1 MKSKLKDVMKEMRKG
16 ESQQQLAT
24 RLNVSRETVSAYETG
39 RAKLPQDISQS
50 LMAKNDNP
58 WFALVIRNE
67 YTKTGPMRLNGPNFD
82 PHRSAVREKTIE
94 EVEEVLG
101 TLKAFSFAKPL
112 QNISEWERPKVDL
125 LAEHI
130 VEAVTALEHT
140 LAILCEEASLSYN
153 EVWSRHYIELKA
165 KGYVQQ

>member
-1 MKSKLKDVMKEMRKG
+1 MKSNLKGIMKEMREG
-16 ESQQQLAT
+16 ETQQQTAME
-24 RLNVSRETVSAYETG
+24 LNVARETISAYENG
-39 RAKLPQDISQS
+39 RAKMPQDIAQK
-50 LMAKNDNP
+50 MMEKKQNP
-58 WFALVIRNE
+58 WFAFAIRNE

-101 TLKAFSFAKPL
+101 TLKDFSFAKPL
-112 QNISEWERPKVDL
+112 QNISDWERPKVDL

-140 LAILCEEASLSYN
+140 LAVLCEEAGLSYN
-153 EVWSRHYIELKA
+153 DVWKRHYIELHA
-165 KGYVQQ
+165 KGYVQ

>member
-1 MKSKLKDVMKEMRKG
+1 MKSKLNEVMKEMREG
-16 ESQQQLAT
+16 ETQQQLAMN
-24 RLNVSRETVSAYETG
+24 LNVARETISAYENG
-39 RAKLPQDISQS
+39 RARLPQDISQK
-50 LMAKNDNP
+50 MMEKKQNP
-58 WFALVIRNE
+58 WFAFAIRNE

-112 QNISEWERPKVDL
+112 QNISDWERPKVDL

-140 LAILCEEASLSYN
+140 LAVLCEEAGLSYN
-153 EVWSRHYIELKA
+153 EVWNRHYIELKS
-165 KGYVQQ
+165 KGYVQ